1 MSRVGK
7 KPISVPSGVDVK
19 VSGRTVTVSSAKGSL
34 CHALPAGISVT
45 VDAAEKQVSVD
56 READS
61 KRHRALHGLAR
72 ALLQNMVVG
81 VTQGYERRLEIY
93 GTGYGCDLVGGK
105 LQLNCGFMGRGGK
118 NKAQFEIPVPQGLDV
133 TVEVKAARG
142 EMEPAKF
149 VVRGIDKQLVGSFCA
164 DVRMIRKSEPYKGKG
179 IRYQGEQ
186 VRRKQGKAFASG
198 GG

>member
-7 KPISVPSGVDVK
+7 KPIPVPSGVDVK
-19 VSGRTVTVSSAKGSL
+19 VTGQTVTVSSSKGSL
-34 CHALPAGISVT
+34 TQAIPAGI
-45 VDAAEKQVSVD
+45 AVSVD
-56 READS
+56 GTENRICVTRASDAKE
-61 KRHRALHGLAR
+61 HRALHGLTR

-81 VTQGYERRLEIY
+81 VTEGYERRMEIY

-105 LQLNCGFMGRGGK
+105 LHLNCGFMGRGGK
-118 NKAQFEIPVPQGLDV
+118 NKAQFEIPVPEGLEV
-133 TVEVKAARG
+133 TIETKAARG
-142 EMEPAKF
+142 ESEPAKF

-164 DVRMIRKSEPYKGKG
+164 DIRMIRKSEPYKGKG